1 MDYTVCQLC
10 NTKKDDYRCSNT
22 ICKANIHY
30 KLKSYTDQFA
40 SSQESF
46 EDIITHFMCLL
57 KDFKHTIYMTG
68 IGKSAYIIN
77 KCVATWQSLGIKVYS
92 LLQQD
97 LLHGDLGIL
106 QTNDI
111 IIYVSNSGN
120 TEELVNISGYIKN
133 NFNVTQICITNNP
146 SAKIMNNMTRSF
158 VIGNDKI
165 EEADILNLAPSVSSV
180 LFMALLDL
188 IGIQFAEIRGITK
201 QEFKRFHPGGDL
213 GKT

>member
-1 MDYTVCQLC
+1 MDYTVCSLC
-10 NTKKDDYRCSNT
+10 NIKKDNYRCSNT
-22 ICKANIHY
+22 TCKANIHY
-30 KLKSYTDQFA
+30 KIKSYTDQFA

-46 EDIITHFMCLL
+46 EDIISHFMGFL

-68 IGKSAYIIN
+68 IGKSAYISN

-97 LLHGDLGIL
+97 LVHGDLGIL
-106 QTNDI
+106 QENDI

-120 TEELVNISGYIKN
+120 TEELVNVSAYIKT

-146 SAKIMNNMTRSF
+146 SARIIDNMSRSF
-158 VIGNDKI
+158 VIGNNKI

-188 IGIQFAEIRGITK
+188 IGIQFAEMRGITK

-213 GKT
+213 GKN